1 MKNIRTSARIL
12 LAAVL
17 IGAAMFPAA
26 RARAEMPTVAIV
38 DLQKILN
45 ESAAAKDIQSQLD
58 KQKDAFRKEVATH
71 EQELKATEESLSAQ
85 KAKLPEKEFKEKVAA
100 FQTKYADTRAL
111 VRKRQASLEK
121 AANTA
126 LVQLR
131 KEVGAVVTSI
141 ATEKKYDIV
150 LSSQDVIWA
159 QSAMDITEAVRTQLD
174 KKVSKIKLNVEK

>member
-1 MKNIRTSARIL
+1 MKNIRTSARVL
-12 LAAVL
+12 LVAAM
-17 IGAAMFPAA
+17 IGAAMLPAA

-58 KQKDAFRKEVATH
+58 KQKEAFRKEVATH
-71 EQELKATEESLSAQ
+71 EQELKTTEEALSAQ
-85 KAKLPEKEFKEKVAA
+85 KGKMPEKEFAAKVAE
-100 FQTKYADTRAL
+100 FQTKYADTRTL

-126 LVQLR
+126 LIQLR
-131 KEVGAVVTSI
+131 KEVGGVVTSI
-141 ATEKKYDIV
+141 ATEKKYDLV

-174 KKVSKIKLNVEK
+174 KKVSKIPLKVEK